1 MTRLYHDWCPFVV
14 EVGGIEPPS
23 ESSLIWFS
31 PSASMILGFP
41 SPHASW
47 QACNYGSFIVT
58 GNVSKL

>member
-1 MTRLYHDWCPFVV
+1 M

-31 PSASMILGFP
+31 PSASAILGFP
-41 SPHASW
+41 SLYASQ
-47 QACNYGSFIVT
+47 QAYSYGSFMVT